1 MIFEQIK
8 NSWKI
13 SPYNTKSGVPN
24 SPLLL
29 FRKSE
34 FFHTFSVIRQHKN
47 YTECMEEV
55 GKFSKKQQR
64 TAVLSTFGV
73 ASLSSSVKV
82 CKEIM
87 TNIFNQEE

>member
-1 MIFEQIK
+1 
-8 NSWKI
+8 
-13 SPYNTKSGVPN
+13 
-24 SPLLL
+24 
-29 FRKSE
+29 
-34 FFHTFSVIRQHKN
+34 
-47 YTECMEEV
+47 MEEV

-82 CKEIM
+82 CKELM